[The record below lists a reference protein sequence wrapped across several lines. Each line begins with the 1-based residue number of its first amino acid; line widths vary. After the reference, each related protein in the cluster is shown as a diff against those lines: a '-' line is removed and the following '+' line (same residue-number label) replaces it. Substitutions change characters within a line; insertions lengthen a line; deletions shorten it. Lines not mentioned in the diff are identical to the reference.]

1 MKILDESGLT
11 HYSQRL
17 SRTNKVIVLKNIQIN
32 DNASAKSIMPSA
44 IQTIAANL
52 EKLNKTNNA
61 TFIVKD
67 KSDNTRGVASYIGN
81 GGSTINK
88 SVGYIEL
95 YVFDSANTYE
105 QAKIMVNYGTIKSMS

>member
-11 HYSQRL
+11 HYSQKL
-17 SRTNKVIVLKNIQIN
+17 SRTNKVIVLKNTYIN
-32 DNASAKSIMPSA
+32 ADTSAKNIMPTT
-44 IQTIAANL
+44 IQTITTNL
-52 EKLNKTNNA
+52 GKLNKTNNA

-105 QAKIMVNYGTIKSMS
+105 QVKIMVNYGTIKIMS

>member
-11 HYSQRL
+11 HYSQKL
-17 SRTNKVIVLKNIQIN
+17 LRTNKVIVLKNTYIN
-32 DNASAKSIMPSA
+32 ADASANGIMPTV
-44 IQTIAANL
+44 IQTIATNL

-105 QAKIMVNYGTIKSMS
+105 QAKIMVNYGTIKMMS

>member
-1 MKILDESGLT
+1 MKILDENGLT
-11 HYSQRL
+11 HYSQKL

-32 DNASAKSIMPSA
+32 HYAPAKSVMPVA
-44 IQTIAANL
+44 IQTIATNL
-52 EKLNKTNNA
+52 EKLNNTNNA

-81 GGSTINK
+81 GGSTINR

-105 QAKIMVNYGTIKSMS
+105 QTKIMVNCGTIKQMS

>member
-17 SRTNKVIVLKNIQIN
+17 SRTNKVIVLNNTYIN
-32 DNASAKSIMPSA
+32 ADASAKSIIPTA
-44 IQTIAANL
+44 IQTISSNL
-52 EKLNKTNNA
+52 GKLNKTNNA

-105 QAKIMVNYGTIKSMS
+105 QVKIMVNYGTIKQMS